1 MSKSKEFAS
10 VKRFGAR
17 YGATI
22 KARVGKIEY
31 LKNNST
37 KCPFCLKD
45 AVKRKSVGIW
55 TCSKCNTT
63 FAGKAYTFSK
73 RKTAKQLREEF
84 SLQAVEKQETEQV
97 GEA

>member
-1 MSKSKEFAS
+1 MAISKEFAS

-22 KARVGKIEY
+22 KARVGKIEN
-31 LKNNST
+31 LRKRSV
-37 KCPFCLKD
+37 KCPFCMKD
-45 AVKRKSVGIW
+45 TVKRKSVGIW
-55 TCSKCNTT
+55 HCTKCNTT

-73 RKTAKQLREEF
+73 RKSAKQLREEF
-84 SLQAVEKQETEQV
+84 AAPEQPEQAEQI